1 MTNIQEAKT
10 HLSRLVDRAS
20 SGEEII
26 IAKAGKPLAKL
37 VPYATDR
44 KPRVGG
50 WLRGQGWEAE
60 DAWDQDD
67 EMIHSMTNDPIF
79 PEEAESNESNSQSH

>member
-10 HLSRLVDRAS
+10 HLSRLVERAA

-26 IAKAGKPLAKL
+26 IAKAGKPKAKL
-37 VPYATDR
+37 VPYTKER

-50 WLRGQGWEAE
+50 WLRGLGWESE
-60 DAWDQDD
+60 DAWETD
-67 EMIHSMTNDPIF
+67 EELIDMMNNGPLFPDELPPKKTPIL
-79 PEEAESNESNSQSH
+79 S